1 MINVLVLFIF
11 YLFQCCL
18 YELPGHPLI
27 SAIADRPT
35 LAKDVVISTFIIIV
49 IIEQVMKTFDSVN
62 YLNM

>member
-1 MINVLVLFIF
+1 MS
-11 YLFQCCL
+11 YQ
-18 YELPGHPLI
+18 GTHALI